1 MTDVPETAHT
11 PDELTINCLS
21 DLVSIR
27 TVTDTSNLE
36 VIEYLEERL
45 APLGGEM
52 HRSYDETGTKANL
65 LVRLGPR
72 TGPGL
77 MLSGHTDVVPV
88 EGQPWSTDPWKLR
101 REEDRLYGRGACDMK
116 GYLACMVTVVETL
129 ERTAGLESLPG
140 PLYLAFSYDEEIG
153 TRGVRGLIAQFAELG
168 YSAELCVVGEPTR
181 MQVGAG
187 HKSILQGTC
196 TVTGSEA
203 HSSLEPEAANALYG
217 AARLITRL
225 EEMEIARETEGPFDR
240 RYGVP
245 HSTVQAAV
253 VEAGVALNIVP
264 RTARF
269 GFEFRC
275 IPGEDARELLDE
287 VRGFGD
293 REVLPALRRRA
304 PAADIEWTVDIEGPG
319 LDMTDGDPAVAR
331 VMTAAGVEA
340 PVRMPYATEA
350 GRFQLAGIPA
360 VLCGP
365 GNIEQAHKP
374 DEYIT
379 LGDLA
384 GCERFLRRL
393 LATPPGAPR

>member
-1 MTDVPETAHT
+1 MTDTPEPA
-11 PDELTINCLS
+11 PDELIIDCLA
-21 DLVSIR
+21 DLVAIQ
-27 TVTDTSNLE
+27 TVTNTSNLE
-36 VIEYLEERL
+36 IIDYLERRL

-52 HRSYDETGTKANL
+52 HRSYDESGTKANL
-65 LVRLGPR
+65 LVRLGPKS
-72 TGPGL
+72 GPGL
-77 MLSGHTDVVPV
+77 ILSGHTDVVPV
-88 EGQPWSTDPWKLR
+88 AGQRWSADPWTLR
-101 REEDRLYGRGACDMK
+101 READRLYGRGACDMK

-129 ERTAGLESLPG
+129 ARTAGLESLPG

-153 TRGVRGLIAQFAELG
+153 TRGVLGLIAQFGELG

-225 EEMEIARETEGPFDR
+225 EDMEIARETEGPFDPS
-240 RYGVP
+240 YGVP

-253 VEAGVALNIVP
+253 VEAGIALNIVP

-287 VRGFGD
+287 VRGFGE

-304 PAADIEWTVDIEGPG
+304 PAADIGWAVDVEGPG
-319 LDMTDGDPAVAR
+319 LDMADDDPAVAR
-331 VMTAAGVEA
+331 VMAAAAAADAAGGAQA

-379 LGDLA
+379 PGDLA
-384 GCERFLRRL
+384 RCESFLRRL
-393 LATPPGAPR
+393 LSS

>member
-1 MTDVPETAHT
+1 MSDEAAPAPNPRTLEILGELLATRT
-11 PDELTINCLS
+11 PTN
-21 DLVSIR
+21 
-27 TVTDTSNLE
+27 TPNLE
-36 VIEYLEERL
+36 AIEYIEGVLR
-45 APLGGEM
+45 PLGAEM

-65 LVRLGPR
+65 LARLGPD

-88 EGQPWSTDPWKLR
+88 EGQSWRTDPWAFT
-101 REEDRLYGRGACDMK
+101 REGERIYGRGACDMK
-116 GYLACMVTVVETL
+116 GYLACML
-129 ERTAGLESLPG
+129 SLAERLDPTGLPG
-140 PLYLAFSYDEEIG
+140 PLFLAFSYDEEVG
-153 TRGVRGLIAQFAELG
+153 TRGVLGLISQFTELG

-181 MQVGAG
+181 MRVGVG

-203 HSSLEPEAANALYG
+203 HSSLEPQAANALYA
-217 AARLITRL
+217 AARLIAKL
-225 EEMEIARETEGPFDR
+225 EEMELAREHEGPFEEG
-240 RYGVP
+240 YGVP

-253 VEAGVALNIVP
+253 IEAGVALNIVP
-264 RTARF
+264 RTASF

-275 IPGEDARELLDE
+275 IPGEDPHELLE
-287 VRGFGD
+287 EFRSYGE

-304 PAADIEWTVDIEGPG
+304 GDAAIDWSIDIEGPG
-319 LDMTDGDPAVAR
+319 LDMPADHPGVRRMLA
-331 VMTAAGVEA
+331 AAGEA
-340 PVRMPYATEA
+340 EVSRMPYATEA

-379 LGDLA
+379 IDQLA
-384 GCERFLRRL
+384 RCEHVLERL
-393 LATPPGAPR
+393 LGATTSGRNR